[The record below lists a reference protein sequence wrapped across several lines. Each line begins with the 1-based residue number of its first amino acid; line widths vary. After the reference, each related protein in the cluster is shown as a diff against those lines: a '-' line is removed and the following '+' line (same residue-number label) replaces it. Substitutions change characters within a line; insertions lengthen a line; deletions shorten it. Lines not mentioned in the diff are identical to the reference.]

1 MSRSI
6 FALLLYV
13 LFGAATAIS
22 AEVPQIIAGKNREI
36 EVIFKNNCVVYFN
49 ANGRMTNKLPACSSA
64 QALEAVAAA
73 SSYRR
78 EQGFDGKVA
87 GHNDPNAGV
96 RVCCQ
101 RKSNDWFT
109 TRQMCRGVNGIEVP
123 NQVCRNDTNN
133 RPWSSSRSDY
143 ETVCCG
149 RGMHDWFT
157 TRAECRHSGGLEVL
171 RGMCRDDRDNTTWW
185 HGNRGEN
192 YDNYDDRPSPAVY
205 AGRADV
211 SLSCYGEG
219 DKPVLENWDD
229 RRWYADRASFP
240 ATVVIELNK
249 TGPGETYSGRI
260 HPSGR
265 LLPPL
270 HGGDTAGWWT
280 IKNLVV
286 GPDEIRGR
294 YTLNGLNK
302 PRLRYD
308 RRSGR
313 LSIEGIENFYGRCW
327 SGH

>member
-260 HPSGR
+260 HPSDGFSLR
-265 LLPPL
+265 FMVGIPLAGGLLKTSSSDQTRF
-270 HGGDTAGWWT
+270 GGA
-280 IKNLVV
+280 
-286 GPDEIRGR
+286 IR
-294 YTLNGLNK
+294 
-302 PRLRYD
+302 
-308 RRSGR
+308 SMV
-313 LSIEGIENFYGRCW
+313 
-327 SGH
+327 